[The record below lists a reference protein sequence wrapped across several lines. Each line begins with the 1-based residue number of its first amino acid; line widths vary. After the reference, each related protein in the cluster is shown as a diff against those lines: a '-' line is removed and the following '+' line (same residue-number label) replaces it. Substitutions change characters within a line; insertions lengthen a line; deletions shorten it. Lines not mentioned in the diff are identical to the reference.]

1 MQRAYLDLV
10 NAKTSYAAAKESL
23 VNLQMAFEFAKS
35 RYENGTI
42 DFVTYLTSLN
52 GKNTGELQLVQAK
65 YTILFRQLILDIY
78 TGELNNQ
85 N

>member
-1 MQRAYLDLV
+1 M
-10 NAKTSYAAAKESL
+10 
-23 VNLQMAFEFAKS
+23 NLQMAFEFAKS